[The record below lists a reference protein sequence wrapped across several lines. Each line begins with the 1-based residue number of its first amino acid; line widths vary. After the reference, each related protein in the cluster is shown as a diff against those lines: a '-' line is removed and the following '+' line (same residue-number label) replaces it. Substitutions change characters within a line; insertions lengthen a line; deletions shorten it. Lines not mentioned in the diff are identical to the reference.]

1 MIAHI
6 VAMDKN
12 NCIGGNNE
20 LLWNVPLDMKYF
32 KLMTTGK
39 TVVMGRKTYES
50 IGKPLPNRTNY
61 VLSSKSIDGVNTIQN
76 INQLDGDFIVIGGA
90 QVYADTLDNAEI
102 LLVTHL
108 DLEVNG
114 DVFYPEIP
122 SRFTKTSSTK
132 LTCSVSGVECEFS
145 IYEVV

>member
-61 VLSSKSIDGVNTIQN
+61 VLSSKSIDGVNTIQD

-90 QVYADTLDNAEI
+90 QVYADTLDNADI

-114 DVFYPEIP
+114 DSFYPEIP

-132 LTCSVSGVECEFS
+132 LTCSVSGVECEFA